1 MTKQLAVL
9 VMAFGVAGCATL
21 TNDAMTPVALSFSN
35 GGYGNCDLS
44 NKRGAWSTS
53 VPAVVSVRRSDD
65 VLQYRCRTDEGQ
77 EVSGAL
83 QSTMGGKIVAS
94 AVFLDFGIVDAITD
108 KHREYPDSYVIPV
121 PRPDADPAA
130 SPVADEAAETEPS

>member
-1 MTKQLAVL
+1 
-9 VMAFGVAGCATL
+9 
-21 TNDAMTPVALSFSN
+21 MTPISLSFSN
-35 GGYGNCDLS
+35 GGYGSCDLS
-44 NKRGAWSTS
+44 NKRGAWQTS

-77 EVSGAL
+77 EVTGAL

-121 PRPDADPAA
+121 PRPDVAPAA
-130 SPVADEAAETEPS
+130 PPVADEAVEPGAA